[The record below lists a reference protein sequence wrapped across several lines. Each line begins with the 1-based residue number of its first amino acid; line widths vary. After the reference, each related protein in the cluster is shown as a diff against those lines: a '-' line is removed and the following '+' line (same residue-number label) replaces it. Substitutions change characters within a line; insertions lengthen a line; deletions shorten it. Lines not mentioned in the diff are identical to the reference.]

1 LTAPDVT
8 AIVSTSG
15 NSLALGEIV
24 MKIRPIIIGMVACLV
39 LPLAGANARAGSNP
53 GLYQAGAGADLE
65 RGVTHTAENFGRKEN
80 DDKDDHCDKG
90 DHCHHCGDGDKD
102 DKGDH
107 CHHCDDGDHDD
118 KRDHDDKGD
127 HDHCEK
133 SPSKPD

>member
-1 LTAPDVT
+1 
-8 AIVSTSG
+8 
-15 NSLALGEIV
+15 
-24 MKIRPIIIGMVACLV
+24 MKIRPIIIGMAACLV
-39 LPLAGANARAGSNP
+39 LPLAGANARAGFNP
-53 GLYQAGAGADLE
+53 GLNQAGAGADLE

-80 DDKDDHCDKG
+80 DDKDDHCD
-90 DHCHHCGDGDKD
+90 HGDKD